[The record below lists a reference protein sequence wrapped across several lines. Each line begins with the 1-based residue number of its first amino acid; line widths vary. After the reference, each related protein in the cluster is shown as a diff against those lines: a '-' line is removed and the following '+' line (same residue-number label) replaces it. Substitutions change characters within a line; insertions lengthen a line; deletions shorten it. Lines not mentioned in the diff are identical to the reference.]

1 MSESSKYA
9 CPPEPPGY
17 KPKLG
22 YPVCTP
28 TEQDFRDG
36 WEGESLS
43 IWRHRSRREAGDVRP
58 AFREADPCCEHVVVT
73 SRVESSGEQSEPL
86 PRFRSGRHSGQR
98 GGGLR
103 LHALFSDS
111 IHLSKL
117 IFDIHSDLEGRHG
130 DNSQK
135 VENNIIATN
144 MNYWP
149 PG

>member
-1 MSESSKYA
+1 M
-9 CPPEPPGY
+9 
-17 KPKLG
+17 
-22 YPVCTP
+22 
-28 TEQDFRDG
+28 
-36 WEGESLS
+36 
-43 IWRHRSRREAGDVRP
+43 
-58 AFREADPCCEHVVVT
+58 PCSEHVLVT
-73 SRVESSGEQSEPL
+73 SRVKSSGEQSEPL
-86 PRFRSGRHSGQR
+86 PRFRSGRSSGQ

-103 LHALFSDS
+103 LHALYSDS